1 MSESDRLQYGHLH
14 PHADNITIRMRK
26 GQNIAGF
33 PIGILYIDD
42 VYYPMVPGNVVNG
55 WTYSYPVRLKAVAG
69 LTIERL
75 FAAEAGI
82 YDDLLLAANELEKE
96 GVRAITAACGFFGN
110 FQKEMAAAM
119 HVPVAMSSLIQIPW
133 IQMLIGPDKKIGV
146 LTADA
151 SSLTD
156 HLLSSCGTTSKGLV
170 IQDLRHAPHFSCILE
185 GRGEFDNGEV
195 RKEVTAAAA
204 DLIASDPDVAA
215 ILLECSDMPPYAS
228 DVQRVTGLPVFDFIT
243 MINWLEQSVA
253 QKPYTGFV

>member
-1 MSESDRLQYGHLH
+1 MSAGEYRQYGHFQSSC
-14 PHADNITIRMRK
+14 DDVVIRMQK

-55 WTYSYPVRLKAVAG
+55 WTYKYPVRLKAVPG

-75 FAAEAGI
+75 FAADPGIGSDLILAGR
-82 YDDLLLAANELEKE
+82 DLEKE
-96 GVRAITAACGFFGN
+96 GIRAITAACGFFGN

-133 IQMLIGPDKKIGV
+133 IRALLGPDRKIGV

-156 HLLSSCGTTSKGLV
+156 HLLASCGASRDGL
-170 IQDLRHAPHFSCILE
+170 IIRDLRHAPHFSCILE
-185 GRGEFDNGEV
+185 GRGEFDNAEV
-195 RKEVTAAAA
+195 RREVTAAAA
-204 DLIASDPDVAA
+204 DLIASDPAVGA

-253 QKPYTGFV
+253 QKPYTGFI

>member
-1 MSESDRLQYGHLH
+1 MSECEHRQYGHFRS
-14 PHADNITIRMRK
+14 ASDDAVIRMRK

-55 WTYSYPVRLKAVAG
+55 WTYKYPVRLKAVAG

-75 FAAEAGI
+75 FAADPGI
-82 YDDLLLAANELEKE
+82 CDDLILAGTELEKE

-110 FQKEMAAAM
+110 FQRQMASTM

-133 IQMLIGPDKKIGV
+133 IRTLLGPDMKIGV

-151 SSLTD
+151 SSLTE
-156 HLLSSCGTTSKGLV
+156 HLLASCGASSEGLV
-170 IQDLRHAPHFSCILE
+170 IRDLRHAPHFSCILE
-185 GRGEFDNGEV
+185 GRGEFDNNEV
-195 RKEVTAAAA
+195 RREVTAAAM
-204 DLIASDPDVAA
+204 DLIASAPDVGA
-215 ILLECSDMPPYAS
+215 ILLECSDMPPYAA
-228 DVQRVTGLPVFDFIT
+228 DVQRATELPVFDFIT

-253 QKPYTGFV
+253 QKPYSGFI